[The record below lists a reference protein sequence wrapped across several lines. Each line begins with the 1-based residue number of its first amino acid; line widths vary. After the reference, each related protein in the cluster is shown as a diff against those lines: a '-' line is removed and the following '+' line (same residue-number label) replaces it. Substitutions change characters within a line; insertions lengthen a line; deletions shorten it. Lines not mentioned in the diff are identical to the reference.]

1 MRLLLFSLEFGGK
14 GLALVNLQDQVER
27 RFAVFASQWSGNRV
41 AANAV
46 FMDFRDAK
54 QVLWD
59 VVKGV
64 DDDDGAFIKLHGSIE
79 P

>member
-1 MRLLLFSLEFGGK
+1 MRLLLFSFDCGGK

-27 RFAVFASQWSGNRV
+27 RFAVFASQWSGDLV

-54 QVLWD
+54 
-59 VVKGV
+59 
-64 DDDDGAFIKLHGSIE
+64 
-79 P
+79 

>member
-1 MRLLLFSLEFGGK
+1 
-14 GLALVNLQDQVER
+14 VNLQDQIER
-27 RFAVFASQWSGNRV
+27 RFAVFACQWSGGRV

-46 FMDFRDAK
+46 FIDFRDAK

-64 DDDDGAFIKLHGSIE
+64 DDDHGAFLQFHGSIE
-79 P
+79 PSSEEQRLRVAGGLR

>member
-1 MRLLLFSLEFGGK
+1 MKRAISGMREIS
-14 GLALVNLQDQVER
+14 ACI
-27 RFAVFASQWSGNRV
+27 

-64 DDDDGAFIKLHGSIE
+64 DDDDSAFLQFHGSIE
-79 P
+79 PSSEEQGQ

>member
-1 MRLLLFSLEFGGK
+1 MD
-14 GLALVNLQDQVER
+14 LQDQVER
-27 RFAVFASQWSGNRV
+27 RLPLFARQWSCDRV

-54 QVLWD
+54 QVLRD

-64 DDDDGAFIKLHGSIE
+64 DDHYGAFLQFHGSIE
-79 P
+79 PKSDDEQEEQGQ